1 MRRTVLILCFS
12 LFLVPRLFAQQQAV
26 PSRPVATPGPG
37 AAPQGTPP
45 PTVAPPTIP
54 PPGQQTP
61 RPGGQLPRETPPT
74 LAPMSPVG
82 MGSQNIQ
89 LAVTIS
95 DSFSSDVQSKK
106 AVTMLI
112 VDGRSGQ
119 IRSAGGEGLMN
130 IDARPTIQRD
140 GRILLQLSVEYRPDL
155 STEQFDALRKNGVV
169 RITMFTESLT
179 LMVPDGK
186 PVVASQSAD
195 PRSDRKVALEVTA
208 TVVK

>member
-1 MRRTVLILCFS
+1 M
-12 LFLVPRLFAQQQAV
+12 
-26 PSRPVATPGPG
+26 
-37 AAPQGTPP
+37 GT
-45 PTVAPPTIP
+45 
-54 PPGQQTP
+54 
-61 RPGGQLPRETPPT
+61 
-74 LAPMSPVG
+74 
-82 MGSQNIQ
+82 QNIQ

-119 IRSAGGEGLMN
+119 IRSVGGEGLIN
-130 IDARPTIQRD
+130 IDARPAIQKD

-155 STEQFDALRKNGVV
+155 STEQFDALRKSGVV
-169 RITMFTESLT
+169 KITMFTESLSLLVT
-179 LMVPDGK
+179 DGK
-186 PVVASQSAD
+186 AVIASQSSD

>member
-26 PSRPVATPGPG
+26 PPRPLPTPGPG

-45 PTVAPPTIP
+45 PTVAPPTMP

-61 RPGGQLPRETPPT
+61 RPGGQLPREAPP
-74 LAPMSPVG
+74 SFGPVG
-82 MGSQNIQ
+82 VGTQNIQ

-95 DSFSSDVQSKK
+95 DTFSSDVHSKK

-119 IRSAGGEGLMN
+119 IRSMGGEGLIN
-130 IDARPTIQRD
+130 IDAQPSLQKD
-140 GRILLQLSVEYRPDL
+140 GRILLRLTVEYRPDL
-155 STEQFDALRKNGVV
+155 SAEQFDVLRKNGTTA
-169 RITMFTESLT
+169 RITMFTESLSLLVT
-179 LMVPDGK
+179 DGK